1 MKTLLIILGVV
12 VVALNGLL
20 WYSKR
25 KGGKTAANQP
35 ADNKDKS
42 EASFAS
48 ATEFLDGSKAKPL
61 KQSAASELGISVEQL
76 DRMSVK
82 EIEKLAAKKGLIQ

>member
-1 MKTLLIILGVV
+1 MKILLLILGVV
-12 VVALNGLL
+12 IVALNLFL

-25 KGGKTAANQP
+25 RGAKTE
-35 ADNKDKS
+35 ADEPTNHKDKLD
-42 EASFAS
+42 APFANS
-48 ATEFLDGSKAKPL
+48 NEFLNSSKAKPL

-82 EIEKLAAKKGLIQ
+82 EIKQLAAQKGLI

>member
-1 MKTLLIILGVV
+1 MKTLLIILGVA
-12 VVALNGLL
+12 VVALNLLL

-35 ADNKDKS
+35 AGHKNQS
-42 EASFAS
+42 EEPFGNAI
-48 ATEFLDGSKAKPL
+48 EFLDSSKAKPL

-76 DRMSVK
+76 DGMSVK
-82 EIEKLAAKKGLIQ
+82 EIEKLAAKKGLI